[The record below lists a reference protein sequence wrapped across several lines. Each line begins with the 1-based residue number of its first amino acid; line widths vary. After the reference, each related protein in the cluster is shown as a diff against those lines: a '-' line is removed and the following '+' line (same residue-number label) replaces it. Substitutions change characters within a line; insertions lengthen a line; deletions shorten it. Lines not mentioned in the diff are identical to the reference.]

1 MAKKP
6 KAATPAV
13 KQIEAAE
20 HAAEVAIA
28 AAKTK
33 HNKSL
38 AITGDIKPEAALTW
52 FVSTNPRSKGR
63 GTYDRFEKYIG
74 ADTVAA
80 YMAAGG
86 TLGDL
91 RWDLR
96 SGYLAIEGVE
106 LGGEVATR
114 VVKEKVA
121 KAPRAKKVK
130 TEEEVAAESELDA
143 VTAEE
148 TID

>member
-6 KAATPAV
+6 KVAIPAV
-13 KQIEAAE
+13 KQVESAAAE
-20 HAAEVAIA
+20 AEAVIA

-38 AITGDIKPEAALTW
+38 AITGDIKPESALTW
-52 FVSTNPRSKGR
+52 FVTTNPRSKGR
-63 GTYDRFEKYIG
+63 ATYDRFEAYLG
-74 ADTVAA
+74 TATVAE

-121 KAPRAKKVK
+121 KAPKAKKLK

-148 TID
+148 TYD